1 MTHSETDDIGDVAR
15 CAALCGLEGVDN
27 MNLLAGGD
35 VLVDAA
41 AVAGLGLWAWDGGAH
56 LWMPGGVGE
65 GGPVG
70 GRGRARRGGDERG
83 RLAGDR
89 GREGRARGGAG
100 GGGGGKGVGG
110 GVRIHVGDRGGW
122 AVRVPRSISAATPP
136 LLSGPLT

>member
-1 MTHSETDDIGDVAR
+1 
-15 CAALCGLEGVDN
+15 

-122 AVRVPRSISAATPP
+122 AVGASSINHCRNSATNSFLQIADVTCKGAD
-136 LLSGPLT
+136 LTAGLSGRPSQ